1 MKRVLFPLLL
11 CVVAPCLQAQTITN
25 VKTTGN
31 VLTSSDKI
39 GSTNDEDVTFMTN
52 GQNHLILKKNGNLR
66 LVSFDNGLTGF
77 VTSNANGVFNKVSFT
92 GSAND
97 VLNGTGVFAPLN
109 TLTGWTLSGAKL
121 TTGKRVGINVANP
134 TKDLEISGD
143 ALISG
148 TLYVGNIES
157 IEVVNA
163 NKRID
168 FKTAMSMTGYDPAEG
183 TRNAIWTNNDHFY
196 LNSQD
201 GINNNTI
208 INDSN
213 DGRVAIG
220 TTNPQAKLHVKGN
233 ALVQGLLRADTI
245 NIGDSL
251 TIRSGSLGGMRSFL
265 AGPVG
270 GTSLNVFPP
279 CISKGSAHVTNLVNG
294 FTLAHATDTEGNSG
308 ELVTGHNGT
317 KAIVESFG
325 TELDLNYYCGRDVG
339 ICRGPNGGNVF
350 LCNESNGGGVGIASS
365 YIPNGYKLAV
375 NGKLIAEDIRVK
387 LRSTWP
393 DYVFDSARVLT
404 PLPVVAQFVQE
415 HHHLPGI
422 PSAEEIQEK
431 GFDAGEM
438 VRLQMEKIEELTLHI
453 IELEKRINEL
463 EKHK

>member
-1 MKRVLFPLLL
+1 MKRVPLLL
-11 CVVAPCLQAQTITN
+11 LLCGAAPFLQAQTVNN

-31 VLTSSDKI
+31 TLSPSDKI

-66 LVSFDNGLTGF
+66 LVSFDNGINGL
-77 VTSNANGVFNKVSFT
+77 VTSNANGVFNKISFT
-92 GSAND
+92 GSSND
-97 VLNGTGVFAPLN
+97 VLDGTGAFASLN
-109 TLTGWTLSGAKL
+109 TLTGWTLAGAKV
-121 TTGKRVGINVANP
+121 TTNKRVGINVANP

-143 ALISG
+143 ALVSG

-183 TRNAIWTNNDHFY
+183 TRNAIWTNNDHLY
-196 LNSQD
+196 LNSQA
-201 GINNNTI
+201 GIDNNTI

-213 DGRVAIG
+213 NGRVGIG
-220 TTNPQAKLHVKGN
+220 TIAPQAKVHIKGN
-233 ALVQGLLRADTI
+233 TFVEGLFRADTI

-251 TIRSGSLGGMRSFL
+251 TIRSGGLSGMRSFSI
-265 AGPVG
+265 GPVD

-279 CISKGSAHVTNLVNG
+279 CISKGGAHVTNLVNG
-294 FTLAHATDTEGNSG
+294 FTLAHASDALGNSG
-308 ELVTGHNGT
+308 VLATGHNGT
-317 KAIVESFG
+317 KAIVESYG
-325 TELDLNYYCGRDVG
+325 TELDLNYYCGKNVG
-339 ICRGPNGGNVF
+339 ICRGPTGGNVF
-350 LCNESNGGGVGIASS
+350 LCNETNGGGVGIASS
-365 YIPNGYKLAV
+365 YIPDGYKLAV

-393 DYVFDSARVLT
+393 DYVFDYNRHLT
-404 PLPVVAQFVQE
+404 PLPAIEQYIQQ

-422 PSAEEIQEK
+422 PSAEEIQEN

-438 VRLQMEKIEELTLHI
+438 VRVQMEKIEELTLHI
-453 IELEKRINEL
+453 IELEKRIIEL
-463 EKHK
+463 EKQN